1 MNSIFLYCLVL
12 AASASEAECQKLLIR
27 GSSTRYCEKASL
39 VVDKTIQLTQSY
51 NEGFSFFVHT
61 EISKNLKI
69 SAMITAPRFS
79 TFSLTGNLI
88 IEHCSIEINSTT
100 SSSVIGSFSTLQMQ
114 VFDSSFVSNFTTQ
127 ESLDAATLSLNSTS
141 VSIQRTKIISLMKNV
156 FGSLSGITGNCPIV
170 SLTKVSA
177 DFQLTTTSTDN
188 SSCGAI
194 TANMNNAIIS
204 ISLSNISGTVN
215 AAMKNGL
222 FIGNGNNVSIDVSV
236 DSQVTITGQYPDL
249 RDVTACSGLCG
260 ASAQA
265 TIRPINPVTTS
276 QNNGFVSSFIFTN
289 SSIAQGSQ
297 IDFDPNLKLSFN
309 GNFSIFA
316 NVQSISNMKITGSY
330 QVSGNEYSYGSI
342 IGNNITQN
350 QVEFNK
356 IVISV
361 SVSVIQACKL
371 NIISNNII
379 TKLTINSFII
389 TGTYSTVS
397 GSFSLMQSLGSN
409 IYESSISSIIQNYQ
423 FLGQVTTTATVSFL
437 SWLVKCNL
445 ELYNSNFSIS
455 STLITT
461 VQAGLLIR
469 TVANQQIK
477 LIFDSIQLKQS
488 YSETDLP
495 ILNGV
500 IFNTLSCQSVTI
512 NKFILSYSTQNIN
525 DIDSPKPHTVFG
537 NIAAPIITITNSKI
551 SHFIKAVLIQRL
563 GLISLNMPDKPC
575 SLNINNIKHSIHC
588 QSSGQVRDFGL
599 VGGAQTGINYQLTS
613 VTIKNSVLQAR
624 IIVPTTDE
632 GKLYIGIIAG
642 NATMSITVLNTRI
655 QDSVISA
662 PESASVGLIGAQF
675 SGPLNLT
682 NIDIQNCQ
690 ISALSNSGLI
700 ASLVGVSIFNK
711 MRVDYF
717 AANIRSQNVQSA
729 LFCGNVTNSN
739 LTVLFVSF
747 KNSNLIGSAFETSSG
762 VVFGSFVSSNATVQN
777 CSFKAQLG
785 EQIHYSFLNT
795 ITSDRVVSYVDI
807 QNTTV
812 TTSNNCFAY
821 SDIKNYMCAE
831 NWNLQVNTEAKRYQ

>member
-1 MNSIFLYCLVL
+1 MNSIFIYCLVL
-12 AASASEAECQKLLIR
+12 AQSASESECQQLLIR

-114 VFDSSFVSNFTTQ
+114 IFDSSFVSNFTTQ

-141 VSIQRTKIISLMKNV
+141 VSIQRTKIISLMKTV
-156 FGSLSGITGNCPIV
+156 LGSLSGITGNCPVV

-194 TANMNNAIIS
+194 IANMNNAIIS
-204 ISLSNISGTVN
+204 ISLSNISGIVN

-236 DSQVTITGQYPDL
+236 DSKVTITGQYPDL
-249 RDVTACSGLCG
+249 HDVTTCSGLCG
-260 ASAQA
+260 ASAQV
-265 TIRPINPVTTS
+265 TIKPINPVTTS
-276 QNNGFVSSFIFTN
+276 QINGFISSFIFTS

-309 GNFSIFA
+309 GNFSVFA
-316 NVQSISNMKITGSY
+316 YAQSISNMRITGSY
-330 QVSGNEYSYGSI
+330 QVSGDESSYASI

-350 QVEFNK
+350 QIELNK

-361 SVSVIQACKL
+361 SISTLQACRL
-371 NIISNNII
+371 NIISNNIT
-379 TKLTINSFII
+379 TKLTINSFIV

-397 GSFSLMQSLGSN
+397 GSFSLIQSFGPN
-409 IYESSISSIIQNYQ
+409 IYESSTTSVIQNYQ
-423 FLGQVTTTATVSFL
+423 FLGQVTTSAVSSLL
-437 SWLVKCNL
+437 SLTVKCNL
-445 ELYNSNFSIS
+445 ELYNSNFNIS
-455 STLITT
+455 SSLSPTI
-461 VQAGLLIR
+461 QSGLLIKS
-469 TVANQQIK
+469 VPNSLVK
-477 LIFDSIQLKQS
+477 LKFDSIQLQQS
-488 YSETDLP
+488 YSEQDMP
-495 ILNGV
+495 ILSG
-500 IFNTLSCQSVTI
+500 IMFNMLSCAILSI
-512 NKFILSYSTQNIN
+512 NKFSISYSTKNVK
-525 DIDSPKPHTVFG
+525 DISSSKPHTLFG
-537 NIAAPIITITNSKI
+537 SISAPIITISNSKI
-551 SHFIKAVLIQRL
+551 THYINAVLIQRL
-563 GLISLNMPDKPC
+563 GLISVNMQDKC
-575 SLNINNIKHSIHC
+575 SLSITNIKHSIHC

-599 VGGAQTGINYQLTS
+599 IGGAQTGVNYQLTS
-613 VTIKNSVLQAR
+613 VTIQNSAFQAR
-624 IIVPTTDE
+624 INVPTTDD

-662 PESASVGLIGAQF
+662 PQSASVGLIGAQF

-700 ASLVGVSIFNK
+700 ASLIGVSFFNK
-711 MRVDYF
+711 IRVDYF
-717 AANIRSQNVQSA
+717 TANIRSQNIQSA

-739 LTVLFVSF
+739 LTVLFVTF
-747 KNSNLIGSAFETSSG
+747 KNSNLIGSTFETSSG
-762 VVFGSFVSSNATVQN
+762 VVFGSYFSSNATVQN
-777 CSFKAQLG
+777 CLFKAQLG

-795 ITSDRVVSYVDI
+795 ITSDRVVSYVDF

-812 TTSNNCFAY
+812 TTSNNCFIF
-821 SDIKNYMCAE
+821 SDLWKFTCTE
-831 NWNLQVNTEAKRYQ
+831 SRNLEVSNDIIRYQ